1 MSDQA
6 RPDLTRSKPRAAD
19 DLPDPADP
27 APAPTA
33 HEAPPA
39 APEKHRPMVA
49 IDTGST
55 ATYAI
60 QYRLTEAE
68 RDQLLRMQEARGDR
82 RGIDTMRW
90 FLANFADK
98 AIDRARRET
107 AAREHHYR

>member
-6 RPDLTRSKPRAAD
+6 RPDLTARTKPRAAD

-27 APAPTA
+27 APSPARQAAPA
-33 HEAPPA
+33 R
-39 APEKHRPMVA
+39 PEKHRPMVA

-55 ATYAI
+55 PTYAI
-60 QYRLTEAE
+60 QYRLTEDE

-90 FLANFADK
+90 FLATYAEQ
-98 AIDRARRET
+98 AIERARNE
-107 AAREHHYR
+107 AQQ